1 MPEVHLRKPIYT
13 YSAWGPFIKS
23 KEIIFKFNKTEDSQ
37 NIYENELDKLVI
49 FKDLPSRTAFDKAL
63 RNKAFNIAKNP
74 RYDRGL
80 STGLASMAYRFF
92 NKEPVGVVKNEII
105 QSKELSEELQNRI
118 IKQFEK
124 EKYTHL
130 L

>member
-1 MPEVHLRKPIYT
+1 
-13 YSAWGPFIKS
+13 
-23 KEIIFKFNKTEDSQ
+23 
-37 NIYENELDKLVI
+37 
-49 FKDLPSRTAFDKAL
+49 
-63 RNKAFNIAKNP
+63 
-74 RYDRGL
+74 
-80 STGLASMAYRFF
+80 MAYRFF